1 MRVTI
6 DKCDRCGKE
15 IGRPWPASPIY
26 TVEIDGQLTLRPKE
40 YEICKDCKKMLDI
53 FFSTGVT
60 KNDD

>member
-15 IGRPWPASPIY
+15 IGRPWPTNPIY
-26 TVEIDGQLTLRPKE
+26 TVEIDGPTMFSDKK
-40 YEICKDCKKMLDI
+40 YEICGDCKKMLDI

-60 KNDD
+60 ENDD